1 MNNRVKPL
9 DLTGGESVYCINQAQ
24 LNNAL
29 QLAHN
34 DSDSARRIQDAL
46 AGVEG
51 ELSRNERAALAFI
64 LIERLR
70 GNQV

>member
-1 MNNRVKPL
+1 MSNRLQPV

-24 LNNAL
+24 LQNAL
-29 QLAHN
+29 QLAQS
-34 DSDSARRIQDAL
+34 DSASARRIQNTL
-46 AGVEG
+46 AGVER

-70 GNQV
+70 STEL